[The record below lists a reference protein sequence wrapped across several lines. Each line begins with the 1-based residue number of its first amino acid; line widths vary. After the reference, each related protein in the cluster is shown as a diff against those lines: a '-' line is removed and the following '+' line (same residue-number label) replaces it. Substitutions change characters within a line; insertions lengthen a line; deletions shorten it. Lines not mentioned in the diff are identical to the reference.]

1 MKQPR
6 NNNVRQALKAHF
18 SIGYTTRIRMLWGRI
33 YRALRMRIWFPHV
46 PIAFLVGLTGLA
58 ELLPS
63 LGSLNRLIS
72 FLKVPT
78 KELKGFTKGFDTLA
92 IHGVSLE
99 LIGGILVLLSLGL
112 LWRSR
117 LAWVLTLLM
126 TAATVGLQFVPHT
139 TSNTH
144 IVLYNGILLLLL
156 YLSRNSFTR
165 ASLATSTLFAL
176 VGVLLTTGYG
186 VLGSYTLGSGFS
198 PPITNAVDALYFT
211 IVTLS
216 TVGYGDITPHS
227 TDARFFTMSLI
238 VLGLAV
244 FASALT
250 AIAGPLINQRMMS
263 LLQPG
268 KKPMKRID
276 HIIVVGDNSLARNAI
291 HALTERGIHVT
302 AVWPLR
308 PPEGVEAPA
317 DLVIGD
323 GADAE
328 VLKNAEVEHAR
339 AVLALTE
346 DDSENAF
353 IVLAAKDANPNVRT
367 IVAISDAHNMGRVRH
382 VRPDVVLALPV
393 IGGELLAMALSGEE
407 IKTDVLLA
415 QLLQLASEGAQE
427 KK

>member
-1 MKQPR
+1 MAR
-6 NNNVRQALKAHF
+6 L
-18 SIGYTTRIRMLWGRI
+18 RMLQSRV
-33 YRALRMRIWFPHV
+33 YRALRMNIWFPHA
-46 PIAFLVGLTGLA
+46 PIAVLVGLAGLA
-58 ELLPS
+58 ELLPA
-63 LGSLNRLIS
+63 LGSLTRLVS
-72 FLKVPT
+72 FVAVPA
-78 KELKGFTKGFDTLA
+78 KDLKGFSQGFDTLA

-99 LIGGILVLLSLGL
+99 LIGGLLVLLSLGL

-139 TSNTH
+139 TPH
-144 IVLYNGILLLLL
+144 ISIIAYNGALLVLL
-156 YLSRNSFTR
+156 YLTRDSFQR

-176 VGVLLTTGYG
+176 LGVLLTVGYG
-186 VLGSYTLGSGFS
+186 VLGSYTLGAGFS
-198 PPITNAVDALYFT
+198 PAITNVTDALYFT
-211 IVTLS
+211 VVTLS

-250 AIAGPLINQRMMS
+250 AIAGPLINQRMIN
-263 LLQPG
+263 LLQPR
-268 KKPMKRID
+268 KKPMKRKD

-291 HALTERGIHVT
+291 KALSQRGIPVT
-302 AVWPLR
+302 AVWEQR
-308 PPEGVEAPA
+308 PPEGMEVPE

-323 GADAE
+323 GGDSDVLRNAD
-328 VLKNAEVEHAR
+328 VTQAR

-353 IVLAAKDANPNVRT
+353 VALAARDANEHVRT
-367 IVAISDAHNMGRVRH
+367 VVAISDANNMSRVRH

-407 IKTDVLLA
+407 IKTDELLE
-415 QLLQLASEGAQE
+415 QLLQLA
-427 KK
+427 